1 MDSSSQGLPSKKRK
15 HGSIR
20 SFFQPIKDRN
30 VEEEQGNPRS
40 GAQPFSEVEVEQE
53 DFPQTLRQPSFGIQ
67 VERDPG
73 KRKKISEWPLE
84 LRDEVRRKYLT
95 LTRYRPNLLY
105 YKPRVYLNNVGRR
118 FNSKWY
124 DEFCWLEYSP
134 TTHKAYCFP
143 CFLFGGS
150 DKSTSALVDEGF
162 DNWKRVHQGKECV
175 FLIHVGTSSSS
186 SHNMS
191 VAACVD
197 LMRPASHIDKV
208 IDKISREEV
217 LKHRL
222 RLKASAAVVHRLA
235 LQGGAF
241 RGHDESNT
249 SLNRGNFIEW
259 VNFLSQ
265 WNDEVKKVVLENAPG
280 NAKYVSPLIQKELLA
295 IMGNKVRKKIRE
307 EVGDACFA
315 ILVDEAQDES
325 GHEQMAIILRFV
337 NSKGHKIFFN
347 NYEMKDGR
355 L

>member
-95 LTRYRPNLLY
+95 LTR
-105 YKPRVYLNNVGRR
+105 
-118 FNSKWY
+118 
-124 DEFCWLEYSP
+124 
-134 TTHKAYCFP
+134 
-143 CFLFGGS
+143 